1 MEILFKLN
9 NGKIANVDTKGDS
22 VIDDARFA
30 ALTRAIEEKAEAWKN
45 FVNVDQIKITM

>member
-9 NGKIANVDTKGDS
+9 DGKIANVDTKGDN